1 MRQSREQHVMRA
13 APRAFVG
20 VAPSLGRPISGLSQ
34 LRLNDVLGKKKRALE
49 FLLLLSRL
57 QPPYMGK
64 PYLRLLHLAR
74 AHNGRVSDSLRKSV
88 PNHALGAP
96 GGALL
101 ETLGEPTGARGQAQC
116 LLIAIRS
123 ILHRSLPSTGAPAW
137 PDTRQ
142 DCPSHPSRPPR
153 SQLP

>member
-20 VAPSLGRPISGLSQ
+20 VAPSLGRPISGLSR

-64 PYLRLLHLAR
+64 PYLRLCIWR
-74 AHNGRVSDSLRKSV
+74 EPTTVVSAIRFENRSQTTRWVL
-88 PNHALGAP
+88 P
-96 GGALL
+96 
-101 ETLGEPTGARGQAQC
+101 GEPSWR
-116 LLIAIRS
+116 RS
-123 ILHRSLPSTGAPAW
+123 VSQPGHVGRPSA
-137 PDTRQ
+137 
-142 DCPSHPSRPPR
+142 C
-153 SQLP
+153 